1 MTIHISKRNPS
12 VILSRAKDLT
22 KAALITVG
30 QQRDPSFVGE
40 VPHFVRDAPHS
51 TRGSALLTTF

>member
-1 MTIHISKRNPS
+1 MTIRISKRTPS

-22 KAALITVG
+22 KAALITLG

-40 VPHFVRDAPHS
+40 VPLPS